1 LTHPAG
7 RQERERAE
15 APTRRRRAR
24 GSFEWPGLVRK
35 MRASSPTERAF
46 TVEYLG
52 NVVGG
57 GEVKH
62 VNLDVADLERI
73 DFVAA

>member
-1 LTHPAG
+1 
-7 RQERERAE
+7 
-15 APTRRRRAR
+15 
-24 GSFEWPGLVRK
+24 